1 MNLIHLSQIKDGQK
15 LKAAIEALQVSDAA
29 KALLTDVYKID
40 GDTKTPL
47 YRKTTDAIAM
57 NDLDTSLQE
66 VIKTAA
72 TPDIFDPTDILN
84 SIDNLTKTKIS
95 ANDLVAA
102 ANDSASYA
110 PSEAK
115 PISEKATYNLID
127 ARKHFT
133 HDSIAVTAEAESPVT
148 TFQLTAP
155 AGVQFFGKIQ
165 MTINHC
171 VYYQDEDF
179 TLNTT
184 NNQITWTLTKANKG
198 FDIDKTLT
206 DKVTFDYVWSYKTAQ

>member
-15 LKAAIEALQVSDAA
+15 LKAAIEALQVSDAD

-47 YRKTTDAIAM
+47 YRKTADAIAM
-57 NDLDTSLQE
+57 SDLDTSLQE

-72 TPDIFDPTDILN
+72 TPDVFDPTDILN

-95 ANDLVAA
+95 ANDLVSA

-127 ARKHFT
+127 ARKHFA
-133 HDSIAVTAEAESPVT
+133 HDSIAVTAEAGSPVT

-198 FDIDKTLT
+198 FDIDKDLT
-206 DKVTFDYVWSYKTAQ
+206 DKVTFDYVWSYKTA

>member
-47 YRKTTDAIAM
+47 YRKTADAIAM
-57 NDLDTSLQE
+57 SDLDTSLQE

-72 TPDIFDPTDILN
+72 TPDVFDPTDILN

-95 ANDLVAA
+95 TNDLVAA

-110 PSEAK
+110 PSDAK

-127 ARKHFT
+127 ARKHFA
-133 HDSIAVTAEAESPVT
+133 HDSIAVTADAGSPVT

-155 AGVQFFGKIQ
+155 TGVQFFGKIQ

-184 NNQITWTLTKANKG
+184 NNQITWTLTKASKG
-198 FDIDKTLT
+198 FDIDKDLT
-206 DKVTFDYVWSYKTAQ
+206 DKVTFDYVWSYKTA

>member
-15 LKAAIEALQVSDAA
+15 LKAAIEALQTSDAA

-47 YRKTTDAIAM
+47 YRKTADAIAM
-57 NDLDTSLQE
+57 SDLDTSLQE

-72 TPDIFDPTDILN
+72 TPDVFDPTDILK

-127 ARKHFT
+127 TRKHFA
-133 HDSIAVTAEAESPVT
+133 HDSIAVTAEAGSPVT
-148 TFQLTAP
+148 TFQLTVP

-198 FDIDKTLT
+198 FDIDKDLT
-206 DKVTFDYVWSYKTAQ
+206 DKVTFDYVWSYKTA